1 MCMVKFGHI
10 MLSCMQMKMLDPCI
24 FFPLKMHIYD
34 RSLGS
39 CGNDKQGGMIPKDNS
54 PTPIPRSHECGAS
67 DGNTSS
73 ASAIEGNYDSG
84 FVVLKAQHGLKNFSK
99 RTKMSNVSENG
110 SKGSHLSSLNLLASL
125 ASMTTVQLLLAGPMV
140 ALEQRAAQEP
150 LVARVMNGGLHSMLQ
165 QMGRSVSRGP
175 TASMVTAGII
185 ATQTL
190 AAVAHQIGCHPHHHR
205 GVHECTNTRRPD
217 WHLIPLVFLLDARF
231 LWAVELQ
238 KEEQI

>member
-67 DGNTSS
+67 D
-73 ASAIEGNYDSG
+73 
-84 FVVLKAQHGLKNFSK
+84 VLKAQHGLKNFSK